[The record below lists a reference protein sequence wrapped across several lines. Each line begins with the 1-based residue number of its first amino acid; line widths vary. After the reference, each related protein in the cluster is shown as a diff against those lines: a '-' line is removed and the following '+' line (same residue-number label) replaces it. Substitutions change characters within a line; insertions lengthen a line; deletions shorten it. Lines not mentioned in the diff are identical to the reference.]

1 LNIPGSP
8 VVVLGDLHAPY
19 VDRAAFSIACQIIEA
34 VRPGAVVLNGDILDC
49 YQVSRYSQDPKRKT
63 EFQKDLDS
71 CKECLQA
78 IHRAAF
84 DHLSWIYYIE
94 GNHERR
100 LTDWKWKN
108 PEAAS
113 LEALTIPSLLGLEE
127 LGIRWV
133 PEKERLMLGDWLITH
148 GTVCRQKAGYTAQA
162 MIDRFGCSGVSNHV
176 HRLAQVS
183 RSVWK
188 QSRTWIENGCLCSLD
203 MEYLD
208 LCDWQHGF
216 TVLRA
221 ENGGE
226 VWPELVTI
234 RNGKARYHG
243 VTYTAC

>member
-1 LNIPGSP
+1 MNIPCSP
-8 VVVLGDLHAPY
+8 VVVIGDLHAPY
-19 VDRAAFSIACQIIEA
+19 VDRAAFSVACQIIEE

-49 YQVSRYSQDPKRKT
+49 YQVSRYDQDPKRKN
-63 EFQKDLDS
+63 EFQKDLES
-71 CKECLQA
+71 CQGLLKDVS
-78 IHRAAF
+78 RAVLGTGCNIF
-84 DHLSWIYYIE
+84 YVE
-94 GNHERR
+94 GNHEKR
-100 LTDWKWKN
+100 LETWKWKN
-108 PEAAS
+108 SEVSS
-113 LEALTIPSLLGLEE
+113 LDDLTIPALLRLEGM
-127 LGIRWV
+127 GIRWV
-133 PEKERLMLGDWLITH
+133 PERERLMCGDWLITH
-148 GTVCRQKAGYTAQA
+148 GSVCRQKAGATAQA

-188 QSRTWIENGCLCSLD
+188 QEKTWIENGCLCSLD

-216 TVLRA
+216 TVLRR
-221 ENGGE
+221 ENTGE